1 MPVPEATLSRNQLL
15 SGITGEAQAE
25 IRRVGDVVPLEVKQ
39 VLFEQGQP
47 IPSVYFPVLGVCS
60 LLSVDEAGAGVEVAT
75 VGNEGFV
82 GLPVFLQ
89 ATLTSAHMAMVQIE
103 GEAIVVESGRF
114 LDLSNSG
121 GSLQAV
127 LGRYTQA
134 LITLIAQGV
143 ACNRLHDVVQ
153 RCARWLLMTH
163 DRVDGASFALTQEF
177 LGQMLGVGRQAVND
191 AARRLQA
198 DGLIEYGRG
207 TITVRDRAGLERT
220 ACECYGVIRDEFD
233 RLLPPARR

>member
-1 MPVPEATLSRNQLL
+1 MPVPDEVLSRNRLL
-15 SGITGEAQAE
+15 AGLTPEARAQ
-25 IRRVGDVVPLEVKQ
+25 IGDVAEFVPMEIKR
-39 VLFEQGQP
+39 VLFEQGEP
-47 IPSVYFPVLGVCS
+47 IREVYFPVVGVCS
-60 LLSVDEAGAGVEVAT
+60 LLSVSEEGAGVEVAT

-103 GEAIVVESGRF
+103 GEAIVLDSGAF

-121 GSLQAV
+121 GPLQVV

-134 LITLIAQGV
+134 LITQIAQGV
-143 ACNRLHDVVQ
+143 ACNRLHDVLQ
-153 RCARWLLMTH
+153 RAARWLLMTH
-163 DRVDGASFALTQEF
+163 DRVDGSSFGLTQEF

-191 AARRLQA
+191 AAQRLQS

-207 TITVRDRAGLERT
+207 AITVRDRAGLEQR
-220 ACECYGVIRDEFD
+220 ACECYAVIRQEFD
-233 RLLPPARR
+233 RLLPPAG

>member
-1 MPVPEATLSRNQLL
+1 MPVPEATLSRNRLL
-15 SGITGEAQAE
+15 AGLTPDARAE
-25 IRRVGDVVPLEVKQ
+25 IARAGDLIPLEVKRT
-39 VLFEQGQP
+39 LFEQGEP
-47 IPSVYFPVLGVCS
+47 ISEVYFPVLGVCS
-60 LLSVDEAGAGVEVAT
+60 LLSAADQSGGVELAT

-103 GEAIVVESGRF
+103 GEAIVIRSGAF

-121 GSLQAV
+121 GPLQLV

-134 LITLIAQGV
+134 LITQIAQGV

-153 RCARWLLMTH
+153 RAARWLLMTH
-163 DRVDGASFALTQEF
+163 DRVGGATFGLTQEF

-191 AARRLQA
+191 AAQRLQ
-198 DGLIEYGRG
+198 DEGLIEYGRG
-207 TITVRDRAGLERT
+207 AITVRDRGGLEAR
-220 ACECYGVIRDEFD
+220 ACECYGVIRQEFD
-233 RLLPPARR
+233 RLLPPAA